1 MGFLRDNDIF
11 ANICLKL
18 YQECLRCMLQY
29 EVEQRSVGGDG
40 HETGDRGGGPHGGG
54 GIALPPIEM
63 LQNCRD
69 LDSCL
74 LLRRNAC

>member
-1 MGFLRDNDIF
+1 
-11 ANICLKL
+11 
-18 YQECLRCMLQY
+18 MLQY

-40 HETGDRGGGPHGGG
+40 HETGDRGCGHHGGG

-69 LDSCL
+69 LDSFMQHVVCCYGETHVDTVVVSVK
-74 LLRRNAC
+74 LRF